1 MNKADLYDI
10 IEDILTDYDDNFIGR
25 PDTEIVWEIVEEI
38 GMVSAES
45 EAEVIAIVI
54 QFIENWVDRI

>member
-38 GMVSAES
+38 GMISAES